1 MRAGRPRRG
10 IAAGSAYW
18 HTQDTLGRW
27 CRIRS
32 YLDSARNHGL
42 TALDA
47 IHAAL
52 AGNPWLPATP
62 ATG

>member
-1 MRAGRPRRG
+1 MLSVPHG

-18 HTQDTLGRW
+18 QTLATLARW

-32 YLDSARNHGL
+32 YLDSAANHGL

-47 IHAAL
+47 ITCAL
-52 AGNPWLPATP
+52 AGNPWLPEP
-62 ATG
+62 AR